1 MQSKWHGFPFLASV
15 DLAGFEYPTNGVLDQ
30 RYSRFV
36 TLQSV
41 TLYFY
46 KEKAIITTMGFN

>member
-46 KEKAIITTMGFN
+46 KVKAIMTTTGFN